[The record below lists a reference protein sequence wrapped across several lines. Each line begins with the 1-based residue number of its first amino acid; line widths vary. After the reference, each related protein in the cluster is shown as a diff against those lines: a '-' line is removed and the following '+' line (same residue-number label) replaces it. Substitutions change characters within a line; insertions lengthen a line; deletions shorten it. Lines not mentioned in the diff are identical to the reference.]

1 MSANCMFNLDNDYIY
16 CKYWKPRKYPK
27 ALVFISHGAGKH
39 SGRYDELAEN
49 ISSLGILVF
58 SHDHIGHGRSNGE
71 KMMIDDFGTARGNY

>member
-1 MSANCMFNLDNDYIY
+1 MIT
-16 CKYWKPRKYPK
+16 YPK

-71 KMMIDDFGTARGNY
+71 KMMTLVQHVVTIKSTYWVIPWEQQFLY